1 MQPLEFGGM
10 IGKRTIQLNTTFVS
24 GVLRTVRYGWRDYP
38 NMVVYAA
45 DADELPAPPFN
56 VTLSG
61 VAIK

>member
-10 IGKRTIQLNTTFVS
+10 IGPRTIQLNTTFVN
-24 GVLRTVRYGWRDYP
+24 GKPATVRYAWRDYP

-61 VAIK
+61 VEIK